1 MLENQKISKNIN
13 ENHLNQIKQ
22 IISLQSN
29 EIKKIQLFLTNI
41 VDIYKE
47 YIHLSKEF
55 SKNLEKLALKLK
67 PDGKTYEGQLVQAF
81 QTILLFKSNSLN
93 EMNEAMENIFNKA
106 KNKDNIGDFEFETFT
121 HFNGVYIDQYN
132 KTMDSYKI
140 YKSGVESYENYLIN
154 KELGL
159 TKVEQVNKGKNSIG
173 ANKTN
178 NNHINKNIDNY
189 FKLFDN
195 HEEVFL
201 NQQKYVNNIR
211 ACNDILKNLF
221 DYFYCAKDKM
231 RKEIFN
237 YCNSFNENLLS
248 SLKKQNETCLSQNL
262 VLNNL
267 NTKNNLTETEDKN
280 LEIHFIKPI
289 PYSLKCLKMQEDEE
303 VEEKI
308 EKLDNITNNEK
319 DKPKK
324 RLNIEQALH
333 ILQTFRNN
341 DLLLNN
347 DDKTKEK
354 EEYKK
359 QEISDIVDILF
370 NNTFLYNDTHKQKI
384 INLLNDKIYQ
394 LYFLK
399 LLNKYRTKGKF
410 VLKKT
415 ALKNLGYL
423 FQYLN
428 ELIVKN
434 VDITLFKLLFIMSL
448 TFYYQDS
455 ETYKRYYLLKF
466 IENHQNFKK
475 KEFWASYLSGLINL
489 DLESNNK
496 EENRQ
501 DINFIFFSNVRSVA
515 KSMSDFHLGK
525 EFIDEF
531 LEEITKSKYN
541 LKEEQKIQINYMLID
556 NESGSLNEN
565 ERSTLSTEAYEL
577 NQNSFINNSIDNT
590 DNNLIRTSRHNSR
603 VSNFSNN
610 MNYSNDYNINSN
622 SNNSNSNN
630 TNKLNSKEGKN
641 DSDEGSLESIEIEE
655 MKK

>member
-93 EMNEAMENIFNKA
+93 EMNEAMENIFNKE

-248 SLKKQNETCLSQNL
+248 SLKKQNETCLSQKL

-475 KEFWASYLSGLINL
+475 KEFWANYLSGLINL

-501 DINFIFFSNVRSVA
+501 DINFIIFSNVRSVA

-590 DNNLIRTSRHNSR
+590 DNNLIRTSRHSSR

-630 TNKLNSKEGKN
+630 TNKLNSIEGKN
-641 DSDEGSLESIEIEE
+641 DSDEGSLESIEVEE